1 MAIPLHVW
9 LQLYDDLYALPQIID
24 ITADQGV
31 GIHETVLLGTGYKLS
46 KEKGLV
52 YLVGN
57 LFEKPADIKPQTQQ
71 RARLLRDR
79 LQTLSQSPKA

>member
-57 LFEKPADIKPQTQQ
+57 LFRQQ
-71 RARLLRDR
+71 YSDRKVVRWSRLPRSG
-79 LQTLSQSPKA
+79 QISY